1 MPAASKKRTRKP
13 RAAAQHPK
21 YADMIIAALSGM
33 KERGGTSRQKIVKF
47 IGSNYKV
54 GNGFGV
60 QVRLAIK
67 RMLKAK
73 KRIQVKGTGASGS
86 FRLSTKATKPGGGP
100 WKGAPESLKGL
111 PRKGQAQPPKRGRLG
126 KAAQERKGG
135 RCPGR
140 GLQYFKQVKI
150 TLRLRSPHYIRL
162 QVYLS
167 NASEY
172 HVRQNP

>member
-1 MPAASKKRTRKP
+1 MPAAAKKRTRKP

-67 RMLKAK
+67 RLLKAK
-73 KRIQVKGTGASGS
+73 KLVQVKGTGASGS
-86 FRLSTKATKPGGGP
+86 FRLSAKATKPGKARRRP
-100 WKGAPESLKGL
+100 LKKRGA
-111 PRKGQAQPPKRGRLG
+111 RKPKRAAKKRASSASKKRKARKSSAGKKRRSLSRKRPAKKPRTQSKRKASRKTSSRGR
-126 KAAQERKGG
+126 K
-135 RCPGR
+135 
-140 GLQYFKQVKI
+140 
-150 TLRLRSPHYIRL
+150 
-162 QVYLS
+162 
-167 NASEY
+167 
-172 HVRQNP
+172 